1 MPITLYDLTVPVFLR
16 GLATLDSLLEKG
28 RTHAEA
34 AGTDSTELL
43 QARLAPDML
52 TLIGQIQRACD
63 TAKFAAVR
71 IGAVE
76 NRSFPDEEASFAELH
91 ARIAGTRAFLEA
103 VPRTAIDGRAGETL
117 NVNIGRA
124 AVTIGA
130 TDYALQFALPNFF
143 FHVTTAYD
151 LLRHNDVPLG
161 KRDFIGPLGQ

>member
-16 GLATLDSLLEKG
+16 GLTTLDSLLEKG

-34 AGTDSTELL
+34 AGTDATELL
-43 QARLAPDML
+43 RSRLAPDML

-71 IGAVE
+71 IGGVE
-76 NRSFPDEEASFAELH
+76 NRSFPDEETSFAELH
-91 ARIAGTRAFLEA
+91 ARIAGTREFLAA
-103 VPRTAIDGRAGETL
+103 VPRTTIDGRAGETL

-124 AVTIGA
+124 PVTIGA

-143 FHVTTAYD
+143 FHVATAYD
-151 LLRHNDVPLG
+151 LLRLNGVPLG